1 MGIKATLLSLNKVK
15 KGRIITILGAQGNKD
30 KTKRPLMGKFAT
42 ELSDITIFTSEDPK
56 DEKITNILSDLT
68 RKTTNNY
75 YLTLYRDEAIRLG
88 VSLMM
93 KNDILVIFGKGREN
107 TEHYGNYIFH
117 HSDLKLLKE
126 ALNT

>member
-1 MGIKATLLSLNKVK
+1 
-15 KGRIITILGAQGNKD
+15 
-30 KTKRPLMGKFAT
+30 
-42 ELSDITIFTSEDPK
+42 
-56 DEKITNILSDLT
+56 
-68 RKTTNNY
+68 
-75 YLTLYRDEAIRLG
+75 
-88 VSLMM
+88 MM